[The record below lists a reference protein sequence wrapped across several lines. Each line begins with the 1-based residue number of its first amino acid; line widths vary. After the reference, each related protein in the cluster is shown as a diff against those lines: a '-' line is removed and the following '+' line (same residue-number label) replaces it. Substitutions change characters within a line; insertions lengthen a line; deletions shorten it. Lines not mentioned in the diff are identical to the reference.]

1 MVCQWLC
8 RYALR
13 GGQADP
19 SCGVYPTGGTRPI
32 LARAVLG
39 TNPTVLGTNP
49 TMLGTTPTKNLDLSG
64 NYAAE
69 ALAVAFPQF
78 GFVERL
84 RG

>member
-1 MVCQWLC
+1 M
-8 RYALR
+8 
-13 GGQADP
+13 
-19 SCGVYPTGGTRPI
+19 
-32 LARAVLG
+32 LG
-39 TNPTVLGTNP
+39 TTSNGTHPTMLGTTPTMLGTTPTKLGTNP
-49 TMLGTTPTKNLDLSG
+49 TMLGTTPTKNLHLSE